1 MTQSLGGEG
10 EGEGE
15 KLLIS
20 EQKMK
25 IKFTKMQALG
35 NDYIYVD
42 CFKSQDTE
50 YVQNLSGIDL
60 SDLAKKICHRNFGVG
75 SDGLILIAAG
85 KVYKFRM
92 IFYNPDG
99 SEAEMCGNGI
109 RCFARYLY
117 DHSLSKKKVEKI
129 ETKAGVIK
137 TEIIK
142 TGVVRQ
148 AHHIKV
154 FLIKADIGKP
164 ILERKKIPM
173 KGRGNLY
180 INQELKLD
188 GKKVKINS
196 LSLGNPHT
204 VIFVDEFGKDWKTI
218 GAQVENHP
226 IFPKRTNVEFVKIL
240 SPRNIRLKIWERGV
254 GETQASGTGACAA
267 TVAGVLNNKLER
279 KLKAEFDHGELQI
292 EWNAVNDH
300 LYMIGPAVETF
311 SGVFEYESSPK

>member
-1 MTQSLGGEG
+1 
-10 EGEGE
+10 
-15 KLLIS
+15 
-20 EQKMK
+20 MK

-42 CFKSQDTE
+42 CFK
-50 YVQNLSGIDL
+50 QNLSRIDL
-60 SDLAKKICHRNFGVG
+60 SGLAKKICHRHFGVG
-75 SDGLILIAAG
+75 SDGLILIAPG
-85 KVYKFRM
+85 KVCRFRM

-117 DHSLSKKKVEKI
+117 DHGLSKKKVQNI

-142 TGVVRQ
+142 TGMVRQ

-154 FLIKADIGKP
+154 FLIKVDIGKP

-173 KGRGNLY
+173 KGEGVFC
-180 INQELKLD
+180 INQELKLA

-204 VIFVDEFGKDWKTI
+204 VIFVDEFEKDWKTI

-240 SPRNIRLKIWERGV
+240 SPKKIRLKIWERGV
-254 GETQASGTGACAA
+254 GETLASGTGACAA
-267 TVAGVLNNKLER
+267 TVAGVLNHKLER
-279 KLKAEFDHGELQI
+279 KVKAEFDHGELQI
-292 EWNAVNDH
+292 EWDAENDH
-300 LYMIGPAVETF
+300 LYMIGPAVESF
-311 SGVFEYESSPK
+311 SGTFGYIKTASS

>member
-1 MTQSLGGEG
+1 
-10 EGEGE
+10 
-15 KLLIS
+15 
-20 EQKMK
+20 MK

-42 CFKSQDTE
+42 SLK
-50 YVQNLSGIDL
+50 QNLSRIDL
-60 SDLAKKICHRNFGVG
+60 GDLAKKICHRHFGAG
-75 SDGLILIAAG
+75 SDGLILIAPG
-85 KVYKFRM
+85 KVCKFRM

-117 DHSLSKKKVEKI
+117 DHGLSKNKVQKI
-129 ETKAGVIK
+129 ETRAGVIK

-142 TGVVRQ
+142 TGMVRPFERLRAVSEVEPQ
-148 AHHIKV
+148 AHHNKV

-173 KGRGNLY
+173 KGKG
-180 INQELKLD
+180 IFCMNQELKLD
-188 GKKVKINS
+188 GKKVRINS

-204 VIFVDEFGKDWKTI
+204 VIFVDKLGEDWKKI
-218 GAQVENHP
+218 GSQVENHP

-240 SPRNIRLKIWERGV
+240 SPKKIQLKIWERGV
-254 GETQASGTGACAA
+254 GETKASGTGACAA

-279 KLKAEFDHGELQI
+279 KLKAGFDHGELQI
-292 EWNAVNDH
+292 EWNAENDH
-300 LYMIGPAVETF
+300 LYMTGPAVEVF
-311 SGVFEYESSPK
+311 SGIFDYLKTPKVIIFL